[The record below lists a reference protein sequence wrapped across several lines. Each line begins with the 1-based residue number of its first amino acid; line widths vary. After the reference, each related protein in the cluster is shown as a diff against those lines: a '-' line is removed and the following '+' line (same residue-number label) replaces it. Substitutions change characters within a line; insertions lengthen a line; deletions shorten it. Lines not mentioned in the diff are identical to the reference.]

1 MATTVTQLSPNIG
14 VEIGGLSGS
23 RLVDRG
29 VADDCLAALEQHG
42 VVVYREADVSD
53 ADLVAFSRLLGEVV
67 ILPTGTDE
75 EYPEISRITRDPS
88 KSSLAAYREGTFFWH
103 IDGATRAVPEKATLL
118 TAREV
123 TDDDSGDTEF
133 ANTYAAYQA
142 LSKEEK
148 ARLADGRVVHSFAAS
163 QLLANPHPSEKERA
177 AWDRVP
183 AKEHPLVWTR
193 GNGRKS
199 LLLGATTAAVIG
211 RSEDDGRN
219 LLDQLLD
226 WATQPQFVLRH
237 KWRRG
242 DLVVWDNTGMLHRA
256 RPYSPTSARLMH
268 RTTLA
273 GEEAI
278 A

>member
-1 MATTVTQLSPNIG
+1 
-14 VEIGGLSGS
+14 
-23 RLVDRG
+23 
-29 VADDCLAALEQHG
+29 
-42 VVVYREADVSD
+42 VVYREANVSD
-53 ADLVAFSRLLGEVV
+53 EDLVAFSRLLGEVV
-67 ILPTGTDE
+67 ILPMGTDE
-75 EYPEISRITRDPS
+75 QHPEVSKITRDPS

-118 TAREV
+118 TAREI

-133 ANTYAAYQA
+133 ANTYAAYDA
-142 LSKEEK
+142 LSKEEQ
-148 ARLADGRVVHSFAAS
+148 ATLADVRVVHSFAAS
-163 QLLANPHPSEKERA
+163 QVLANPHPSEKERA

-199 LLLGATTAAVIG
+199 LLLGATTATIVG
-211 RSEDDGRN
+211 RSGQDGRN
-219 LLDQLLD
+219 LLDRLLD

-242 DLVVWDNTGMLHRA
+242 DLVVWDNTGVLHRA

>member
-1 MATTVTQLSPNIG
+1 MPTTVTQLSPNIG
-14 VEIGGLSGS
+14 VEIAGLSGS

-42 VVVYREADVSD
+42 VVVYREADISD
-53 ADLVAFSRLLGEVV
+53 EDLVAFSRMLGEVV
-67 ILPTGTDE
+67 ILPMGTDKDH
-75 EYPEISRITRDPS
+75 PEISAITRDPS

-103 IDGATRAVPEKATLL
+103 IDGATRGVPEKATLL
-118 TAREV
+118 TAREI

-133 ANTYAAYQA
+133 ANTYAAYDA
-142 LSKEEK
+142 LSEEEK
-148 ARLADGRVVHSFAAS
+148 GRLADVRVVHSFAAS
-163 QLLANPHPSEKERA
+163 QLLANPQPSEEEQA
-177 AWDRVP
+177 AWDRGP
-183 AKEHPLVWTR
+183 AKEQPLVWTR
-193 GNGRKS
+193 SNGRKS
-199 LLLGATTAAVIG
+199 LLLGATTAAVVA
-211 RSEDDGRN
+211 RSEGEGRI

-256 RPYSPTSARLMH
+256 RPYSAASARLMH

-278 A
+278 G